1 MIKAVVVT
9 EDLCI
14 SKLLAEQLNVL
25 LDKKVRFVE
34 VTLQGDLIGKIKEIN
49 PEVLLT
55 INLAGFDRTTLTDN
69 VAYNLLD
76 CKQLHVICDENLR
89 NEKEL
94 EKLLS
99 IAMFFA
105 CSRREMCEVLKVKY
119 PHIPWI
125 ADMEGWSPSEELCAE
140 KNVAEIASAIE
151 SVIKECRLC

>member
-1 MIKAVVVT
+1 MIKTVIVSDDVSV
-9 EDLCI
+9 
-14 SKLLAEQLNVL
+14 SKQLAEQLNVL
-25 LDKKVRFVE
+25 FGEKVSFVE

-49 PEVLLT
+49 PEILLT

-69 VAYNLLD
+69 IAYNLLD

-105 CSRREMCEVLKVKY
+105 CSKKEMREVLKIKY

-125 ADMEGWSPSEELCAE
+125 TDMEGWSCSEGLCAE
-140 KNVAEIASAIE
+140 KNVAEIARVIE
-151 SVIKECRLC
+151 VVIKECRLG

>member
-1 MIKAVVVT
+1 MIKTVIVSYDVSV
-9 EDLCI
+9 
-14 SKLLAEQLNVL
+14 SKQLAEQLNVL
-25 LDKKVRFVE
+25 LGEKVSFVD

-49 PEVLLT
+49 PEILLT

-105 CSRREMCEVLKVKY
+105 CSRREMYEVLKVKY
-119 PHIPWI
+119 PHIPWL
-125 ADMEGWSPSEELCAE
+125 ACMEAWSHSEELSAK
-140 KNVAEIASAIE
+140 KNVAEIASVIE
-151 SVIKECRLC
+151 SVMKECRLC